1 MRLTK
6 SEIAKLPRPSAGQAF
21 YRDDKLRGF
30 AVRVTAG
37 GTKSFVLEK
46 LIHRRVRRIT
56 LGRCNEIAVETA
68 RRQAQKL
75 LGQIAEGRDP
85 VAERKRTAASG
96 ATLSDVFDSYLA
108 QRNLKPRTAV
118 DYRRIVEVGFADWQ
132 RKPLASITRDGVA
145 RCFTRLRDEHGP
157 AWANLCM
164 RLLRA
169 VFNFAAGKY
178 ADEAGRSPFAA
189 NPVRVLSETKAWV
202 KIDRRRNFIKPHE
215 LADWYRAVQNLAN
228 TTARHYLLLLIFSGL
243 RRQEAARLRWSDID
257 LKGRTLTVSDTKNRR
272 PHTLPL
278 SQFLY
283 AMLEERH
290 CCATGEFVFPG
301 EGRRGH
307 IISLKNSQRNVIE
320 TSGVSF
326 TLHDLRRTFTTAA
339 ESLDIPGYALKR
351 MLNHADGA
359 DVTAGYIVASVER
372 LREPMEKVA
381 EYLARAMGIN
391 PTKLYSFGERA
402 RAAPKSIHAS

>member
-6 SEIAKLPRPSAGQAF
+6 SEIAKLPIPSAGQAF
-21 YRDDKLRGF
+21 YRDDKLGGF

-85 VAERKRTAASG
+85 VSERKRTAASG
-96 ATLSDVFDSYLA
+96 AMLGGVFDAYLA

-118 DYRRIVEVGFADWQ
+118 DYRRIVEVAFADWC
-132 RKPLASITRDGVA
+132 RKPLASITRDGVS
-145 RCFTRLRDEHGP
+145 RRFTQLRDKHGP

-169 VFNFAAGKY
+169 LFNFAAGKY

-202 KIDRRRNFIKPHE
+202 KIDRRRSVIKPHE
-215 LADWYRAVQNLAN
+215 LADWYRAVQNLVN
-228 TTARHYLLLLIFSGL
+228 PTARDYLLLLIFSGL

-283 AMLEERH
+283 AMLEERRRS
-290 CCATGEFVFPG
+290 ATGDFVFPG

-307 IISLKNSQRNVIE
+307 VISLKNSQRNVIE
-320 TSGVSF
+320 ASGVSF
-326 TLHDLRRTFTTAA
+326 TLHDLRRTFTTIA

-351 MLNHADGA
+351 MLNHSDGA

-381 EYLARAMGIN
+381 GYLASAMGIN
-391 PTKLYSFGERA
+391 PTKLYSFGERTL
-402 RAAPKSIHAS
+402 AAPKPIHAS